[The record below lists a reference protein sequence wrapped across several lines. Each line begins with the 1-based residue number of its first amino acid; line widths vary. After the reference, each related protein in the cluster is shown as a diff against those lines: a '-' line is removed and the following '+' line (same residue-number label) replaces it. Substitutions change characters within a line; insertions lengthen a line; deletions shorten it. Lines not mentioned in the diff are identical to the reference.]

1 MYAQYECQL
10 MLSLSCAG
18 VTRDSEMVVTV
29 GRHNGDKCIFIHF
42 HCECEYIWNNKPI
55 ISLIQHININT
66 SSVLFTKTKTS
77 KTLMD
82 LN

>member
-18 VTRDSEMVVTV
+18 VTRDSEMVVTA

-55 ISLIQHININT
+55 ILPKQIYHARQRPRLERH
-66 SSVLFTKTKTS
+66 S
-77 KTLMD
+77 KGTPE
-82 LN
+82 